1 MSTELFANIVKS
13 VKLMVIGMGM
23 TFSFLIL
30 LVFMLNV
37 LKWLVR
43 GLNKISPEKV
53 EKPNTPV
60 AVKDN
65 TKLKIAIALAAIKA
79 AK

>member
-1 MSTELFANIVKS
+1 MNTELFAKS
-13 VKLMVIGMGM
+13 VELMVIGMGM

-30 LVFMLNV
+30 LVIMLNV
-37 LKWLVR
+37 LRLLVQA
-43 GLNKISPEKV
+43 LNKISPEKV
-53 EKPNTPV
+53 EKAAAPAP
-60 AVKDN
+60 AVQDN

>member
-1 MSTELFANIVKS
+1 MDSNLFAKS
-13 VKLMVIGMGM
+13 LELMVIGMGM
-23 TFSFLIL
+23 TFAFLIL

-37 LKWLVR
+37 LKWLV
-43 GLNKISPEKV
+43 GVLNEISPEKKA
-53 EKPNTPV
+53 ETKPIIP
-60 AVKDN
+60 AVQDD

>member
-1 MSTELFANIVKS
+1 MNSELFAKS
-13 VKLMVIGMGM
+13 VELMAVGMGI

-30 LVFMLNV
+30 LVFMLNILRWGV
-37 LKWLVR
+37 NL
-43 GLNKISPEKV
+43 LNKIFPEKV
-53 EKPNTPV
+53 EAAKTPV
-60 AVKDN
+60 LAAQDN

>member
-1 MSTELFANIVKS
+1 MNTELFAKS
-13 VKLMVIGMGM
+13 IELMVIGMGM

-30 LVFMLNV
+30 LVVMLNV
-37 LKWLVR
+37 LRLLVQA
-43 GLNKISPEKV
+43 LNKISPEKV
-53 EKPNTPV
+53 EKPNAPAPV
-60 AVKDN
+60 AVQDN

>member
-1 MSTELFANIVKS
+1 MDSNLFAKS
-13 VKLMVIGMGM
+13 LELMVIGMGM

-37 LKWLVR
+37 LKWLAGV
-43 GLNKISPEKV
+43 LNEILPEKKA
-53 EKPNTPV
+53 ETKPIIP
-60 AVKDN
+60 AVQDD

>member
-1 MSTELFANIVKS
+1 MDSNLFAKS
-13 VKLMVIGMGM
+13 LELMVIGMGM

-37 LKWLVR
+37 LKWLV
-43 GLNKISPEKV
+43 GVLNEILPEKKA
-53 EKPNTPV
+53 ETKPIIP
-60 AVKDN
+60 AVQDD

>member
-1 MSTELFANIVKS
+1 MNSQLFAKS
-13 VKLMVIGMGM
+13 FELMVVGMGF

-30 LVFMLNV
+30 LVLMLNL
-37 LKWLVR
+37 LKWGVNL
-43 GLNKISPEKV
+43 LNKICPEKLPEPAKV
-53 EKPNTPV
+53 PAIV
-60 AVKDN
+60 QDD

>member
-1 MSTELFANIVKS
+1 MNTDLFAKS
-13 VKLMVIGMGM
+13 VELMVVGMGM

-37 LKWLVR
+37 LKWLVDV
-43 GLNKISPEKV
+43 LNKIMPEKKA
-53 EKPNTPV
+53 ETKPVIP
-60 AVKDN
+60 AVQDD

>member
-1 MSTELFANIVKS
+1 MNTELFAKS
-13 VKLMVIGMGM
+13 VELMVIGMGM

-30 LVFMLNV
+30 LVLMLNV
-37 LKWLVR
+37 LKWLVQL
-43 GLNKISPEKV
+43 LNKISPEKV
-53 EKPNTPV
+53 EKPNTPAPV
-60 AVKDN
+60 AAADD

>member
-1 MSTELFANIVKS
+1 MNSELFAKS
-13 VKLMVIGMGM
+13 FELMVIGMGM
-23 TFSFLIL
+23 TFSFLII

-37 LKWLVR
+37 LRWGVNL
-43 GLNKISPEKV
+43 LNKICPEKLPEPAKV
-53 EKPNTPV
+53 TAPV
-60 AVKDN
+60 HDD

>member
-1 MSTELFANIVKS
+1 MNSELFAKS
-13 VKLMVIGMGM
+13 VELMAVGMGM

-30 LVFMLNV
+30 LVIMLNV
-37 LKWLVR
+37 LKWGVKL
-43 GLNKISPEKV
+43 LNKILPEHVEVAKV
-53 EKPNTPV
+53 PALATQ
-60 AVKDN
+60 DN

>member
-1 MSTELFANIVKS
+1 MNSELFAKS
-13 VKLMVIGMGM
+13 VELMAVGMGM

-30 LVFMLNV
+30 LVIMLNV
-37 LKWLVR
+37 LKWGVKL
-43 GLNKISPEKV
+43 LNKISPEHV
-53 EKPNTPV
+53 EVAKTP
-60 AVKDN
+60 ALATQNN

>member
-1 MSTELFANIVKS
+1 MNSELFAKS
-13 VKLMVIGMGM
+13 LELMVVGMGM

-37 LKWLVR
+37 LKWLANL
-43 GLNKISPEKV
+43 LNIIAPEKK
-53 EKPNTPV
+53 EETKPVVNTI
-60 AVKDN
+60 KDD
-65 TKLKIAIALAAIKA
+65 KKIKIAIALAAIKA

>member
-1 MSTELFANIVKS
+1 MDSNLFAKS
-13 VKLMVIGMGM
+13 VELMVVGMGM

-37 LKWLVR
+37 LKRLVDV
-43 GLNKISPEKV
+43 LNKIMPEKV
-53 EKPNTPV
+53 QEKQTTPQ
-60 AVKDN
+60 AQDN

>member
-1 MSTELFANIVKS
+1 MNSELFAKS
-13 VKLMVIGMGM
+13 VELMAVGMGM

-37 LKWLVR
+37 LKWGVSLV
-43 GLNKISPEKV
+43 NKIFPEKI
-53 EKPNTPV
+53 EAAKAPALPV
-60 AVKDN
+60 QNN

>member
-1 MSTELFANIVKS
+1 MASNLFAKS
-13 VKLMVIGMGM
+13 LELMVIGMGM

-37 LKWLVR
+37 LKLLA
-43 GLNKISPEKV
+43 GILNKISPEKKA
-53 EKPNTPV
+53 ETKPITP
-60 AVKDN
+60 AVQDD

>member
-1 MSTELFANIVKS
+1 MDSNLFAKS
-13 VKLMVIGMGM
+13 LELMGIGMGM

-37 LKWLVR
+37 LKWLV
-43 GLNKISPEKV
+43 GVLNEISPEKKA
-53 EKPNTPV
+53 ETKPIIP
-60 AVKDN
+60 AVQDD